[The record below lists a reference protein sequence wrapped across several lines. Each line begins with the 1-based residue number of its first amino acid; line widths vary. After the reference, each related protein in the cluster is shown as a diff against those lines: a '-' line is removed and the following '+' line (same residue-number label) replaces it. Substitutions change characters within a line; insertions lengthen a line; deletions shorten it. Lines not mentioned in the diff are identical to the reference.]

1 MSCSSLL
8 PLDTFVDCPAAIM
21 TPTEGRPAIALE
33 FPRLLDAAK
42 GRVVEI
48 EDVERHHFYR
58 RNAEN
63 CAVVHTGETR
73 W

>member
-1 MSCSSLL
+1 
-8 PLDTFVDCPAAIM
+8 M
-21 TPTEGRPAIALE
+21 TPPEGWPAIALE

-58 RNAEN
+58 RTAEN